1 MTASTPCSTSPTGS
15 EIDTRQSI
23 IRILAGLLLTGSPL
37 LCAYETDQVTNRDQ
51 NIKDSTEILNQQV
64 NETLDELARNWKGP
78 RDEKRFISRVYHKI
92 GGHHWVDRL
101 ERWAMNSEQVEK
113 LDIGRYESIYSKHPI
128 TATRVTKFFGIGPTI
143 KLNNHLVG
151 SDKIGH
157 FISQGKKFNYRW
169 RKYKGEEHAAEHSA
183 YTERAIFGQMT
194 TGSYSNADLV
204 ANYEGHRFYRSL
216 FEDGIVPGKK
226 SILSWNGERWEVQRP
241 FDWADHV
248 NAYWDEGIHFNH
260 YDRWLY
266 KHMVVRLKQFCPDY
280 FANPALYQIEN
291 EAALAEKYNFLLLRQ
306 TTELRLPNLC
316 ESESGED
323 QSHIAR

>member
-1 MTASTPCSTSPTGS
+1 MNTPCSISVTGS
-15 EIDTRQSI
+15 EIVNRRLLSFY
-23 IRILAGLLLTGSPL
+23 LVGLLFSGSPL
-37 LCAYETDQVTNRDQ
+37 LYAYETDQVTNRAQ
-51 NIKDSTEILNQQV
+51 EISDSTELLNQQV
-64 NETLDELARNWKGP
+64 NEALLELSLKWRGP

-113 LDIGRYESIYSKHPI
+113 LDVGRFESIYSKHPF
-128 TATRVTKFFGIGPTI
+128 TATRVTKFFGTGPTI
-143 KLNNHLVG
+143 KINNHLVG

-169 RKYKGEEHAAEHSA
+169 RKYGVEARAAERSA

-226 SILSWNGERWEVQRP
+226 AILDWNGERWEVQRP

-248 NAYWDEGIHFNH
+248 NAYWDEALNFNH
-260 YDRWLY
+260 YDRLLY

-280 FANPALYQIEN
+280 FANPALYQIKN
-291 EAALAEKYNFLLLRQ
+291 EAALIEKYNFLLLRH
-306 TTELRLPNLC
+306 TAELRLSSLC
-316 ESESGED
+316 ESEPAET
-323 QSHIAR
+323 HIRTVR